1 MLSSD
6 PIRLEIIYTP
16 GDELLK
22 LRSRVADLEGEILK
36 LTADYKQLE
45 WKYCCNIN
53 LKLQLGDW
61 ARAEGIKI
69 PKRFLDSM

>member
-1 MLSSD
+1 MLDTD
-6 PIRLEIIYTP
+6 PIRLEITYIP
-16 GDELLK
+16 GDEVLK
-22 LRSRVADLEGEILK
+22 LRSRVAELEAELLK
-36 LTADYKQLE
+36 LTGEYKQLE